1 MSHLSARLLLLVA
14 LLNGSPVLA
23 QAIEP
28 AKDLPGAQSPEPKAN
43 ALTLSQ
49 LIELARARDPRAG
62 QATAQLEGAQAKR
75 DEVGLAWFPVI
86 EVTGAIAGP
95 SADARLNGP
104 NGGDDNQNLFDLRTP
119 HGWGTLGAAFRA
131 QANAVIPIY
140 SFGKWAAGKA
150 ATEHYVGFNEALLAR
165 ARDQATFDITR
176 AFWGYQTAHAG
187 TLSIDAVRKRL
198 TDAQKT
204 AATLLAEESEQVSKN
219 DALKLDYLREE
230 IEAQY
235 AATVKNE
242 RLAYNGIKALIGSE
256 PAATPVIE
264 QRTLPAAFEVPDH
277 DQMLQ
282 RAFDHRPEAKAAHE
296 GVAARQGLVDLERA
310 RLYPDVAVV
319 AGATFTYTTNASS
332 PNSPFVYDPYND
344 RSAYLALAVRG
355 TLDFPQKLARVRQA
369 EADLHEAQA
378 LARGAEQ
385 LIRFELEQALNDLT
399 EAKVRVDRYSKEA
412 AIAKQLALTAG
423 IAFEGGLGE
432 ARELLEDT
440 LLFARADGE
449 RLKALFDAQIGLAS
463 LARAVGGL

>member
-1 MSHLSARLLLLVA
+1 MRRTTAFTKPSENPDASATCL
-14 LLNGSPVLA
+14 
-23 QAIEP
+23 
-28 AKDLPGAQSPEPKAN
+28 
-43 ALTLSQ
+43 
-49 LIELARARDPRAG
+49 
-62 QATAQLEGAQAKR
+62 
-75 DEVGLAWFPVI
+75 W
-86 EVTGAIAGP
+86 
-95 SADARLNGP
+95 
-104 NGGDDNQNLFDLRTP
+104 
-119 HGWGTLGAAFRA
+119 
-131 QANAVIPIY
+131 
-140 SFGKWAAGKA
+140 
-150 ATEHYVGFNEALLAR
+150 
-165 ARDQATFDITR
+165 
-176 AFWGYQTAHAG
+176 
-187 TLSIDAVRKRL
+187 
-198 TDAQKT
+198 
-204 AATLLAEESEQVSKN
+204 
-219 DALKLDYLREE
+219 
-230 IEAQY
+230 
-235 AATVKNE
+235 
-242 RLAYNGIKALIGSE
+242 
-256 PAATPVIE
+256 
-264 QRTLPAAFEVPDH
+264 
-277 DQMLQ
+277 
-282 RAFDHRPEAKAAHE
+282 
-296 GVAARQGLVDLERA
+296 VAARQGLVDLERA